1 MPIAVRHDVPLLWF
15 SQGLEIT
22 PARMLST
29 DSGMC
34 SSPFDVCSVTIIR
47 RPRQRAFCTS
57 STMLGFSHRAA
68 GGLLARL
75 GTWRI
80 PEKCHD
86 RLEAARPRSM
96 MHTTSHSRTGL
107 HSDAFDASTSG
118 QLTSVFLAW

>member
-1 MPIAVRHDVPLLWF
+1 MPIAVRHDVPLLWI

-34 SSPFDVCSVTIIR
+34 SSPFDVCTVTIIR
-47 RPRQRAFCTS
+47 RLRLCTS

-118 QLTSVFLAW
+118 QLTFVFLAW